1 MLQHFE
7 RSQTSL
13 SQGFSKKKKPQFATR
28 IINSDLSV
36 LPSVVLSLSEIFTK
50 LVHNKRICGMKN
62 VFLIV
67 FTCAMLC

>member
-13 SQGFSKKKKPQFATR
+13 SQGFSKKKPQFATR
-28 IINSDLSV
+28 IITLDLSV